1 MNLRVIRKFGAWLL
15 LAATLGLVSC
25 GGGEQVSPFMP
36 GRVLAF
42 GDETNVLDSAGRNYA
57 INGLNATTGALDCT
71 LYPIWVQSIATAYG
85 KVFPECNPNNVATTS
100 RIVATPGAKVAD
112 FTTQIDNFIAGGD
125 AFKSTDLVLVYVGMN
140 DVWEQYA
147 LYPTT
152 PLATLRTELTAR
164 GKALAAQI
172 NRIAALDGRV
182 VVGKLHDLS
191 YTPYSVTETQN
202 NPDTADGTRQQVI
215 RALVLAFNDGF
226 FADLN
231 NDAQHIGLFDPDQN
245 LGTIILN
252 PGNIG
257 LTSAT
262 AAACQT
268 TAVLPNCNTGTLVT
282 GATATT
288 YLYADDR
295 HLAYQGHLQF
305 SALAY
310 SRANNNP
317 F

>member
-1 MNLRVIRKFGAWLL
+1 
-15 LAATLGLVSC
+15 
-25 GGGEQVSPFMP
+25 
-36 GRVLAF
+36 
-42 GDETNVLDSAGRNYA
+42 
-57 INGLNATTGALDCT
+57 
-71 LYPIWVQSIATAYG
+71 
-85 KVFPECNPNNVATTS
+85 
-100 RIVATPGAKVAD
+100 
-112 FTTQIDNFIAGGD
+112 
-125 AFKSTDLVLVYVGMN
+125 
-140 DVWEQYA
+140 VWEQYA

-202 NPDTADGTRQQVI
+202 NPDTGDGTRQQVI